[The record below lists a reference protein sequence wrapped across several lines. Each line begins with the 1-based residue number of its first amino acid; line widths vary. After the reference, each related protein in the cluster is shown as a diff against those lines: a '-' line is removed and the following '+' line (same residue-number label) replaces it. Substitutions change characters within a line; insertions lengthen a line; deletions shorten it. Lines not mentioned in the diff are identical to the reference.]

1 MSEQPAAVF
10 SDLERAERIN
20 ALMDVLADRPVHVPT
35 RRERRA
41 AQRAQ
46 ATASRKVARS
56 AIRGRR
62 S

>member
-1 MSEQPAAVF
+1 MSEQPAEL
-10 SDLERAERIN
+10 SDLERTERIN
-20 ALMDVLADRPVHVPT
+20 ALLDVIADRPVHVPT

-46 ATASRKVARS
+46 AAASRKVARS
-56 AIRGRR
+56 AIRGGR